1 MKVYRYSASGLY
13 IGEAEA
19 DESLLD
25 ESKYSKPANIT
36 PIPPPLC
43 GEGECA
49 VFKDGFWEIQPV
61 EADSFLEM
69 DGNFEIDDYEEEKRI
84 ARENLS
90 VIVEI
95 IEIETLE
102 QHRAMRDFVLTG
114 NRDRLEQIEARISGL
129 RKQLI

>member
-13 IGEAEA
+13 IGEAEVE
-19 DESLLD
+19 ESLF
-25 ESKYSKPANIT
+25 EEEYSRLVNAT

-43 GEGECA
+43 GDGEC
-49 VFKDGFWEIQPV
+49 VIFKDGLWEIRHI

-69 DGNFEIDDYEEEKRI
+69 NGNFEIDDHEEEKRI

-102 QHRAMRDFVLTG
+102 QHRAIRDFALTG
-114 NRDRLEQIEARISGL
+114 NRSRLEQIETRIAEL
-129 RKQLI
+129 RKRLI